1 MLTERARYI
10 GKKALRPAVRVG
22 TAGVL
27 LFSSV
32 SCSDNKPPSG
42 PDSLDNSQRTEREA
56 TDLEFPFATGRWYLT
71 NGPHPDVE
79 LPAGTP
85 KVLSSL
91 DFAPSE
97 IIPCKDNDQD
107 KVKWD
112 KDWVTSPIN
121 GEVILVGD
129 ENNPQDKNHGLVEI
143 KMDKEPSAEV
153 LMAHLTDMQ
162 IDKGEHVNIGDPLG
176 HASCAHSLFAT
187 TTGVHLHEEFRINN
201 IPVDISE
208 ARIEIAGEF
217 EIKGNGAQDTQ
228 GFYDGTLEGNGR
240 KVVAY
245 GGRNLSNLIPPDV
258 LLGNPSLPESTPTQQ
273 EEDENGA
280 FVSEELGF
288 STSLPDGWIA
298 KDGSSRNGKLQEKF
312 DSPVEED
319 GSAATVLITVEES
332 LGHDLDFY
340 RAYTEVG
347 FVGLRQLSVEN
358 DMGNPE
364 GTDVSGVLGKE
375 WKGKIKI
382 EGQGEYNLTYIIF
395 IKNDKLWTI
404 SFTTVPNKNDFGGE
418 FNNFIDNF
426 TTN

>member
-27 LFSSV
+27 LFSSIA
-32 SCSDNKPPSG
+32 CSENKSPSG

-273 EEDENGA
+273 ESNNN
-280 FVSEELGF
+280 FVSNLGF
-288 STSLPDGWIA
+288 STSLPEDWTYTETH
-298 KDGSSRNGKLQEKF
+298 SNNGKPQERF
-312 DSPVEED
+312 SSPMAED
-319 GSAATVLITVEES
+319 GGGASLYVTIEDT
-332 LGHDLDFY
+332 LGHDLEFY
-340 RAYTEVG
+340 RAYTEVSFG
-347 FVGLRQLSVEN
+347 GLRQLHVEN
-358 DMGNPE
+358 EMGNPE
-364 GTDVSGVLGKE
+364 DIDVSGVLGKE

-382 EGQGEYNLTYIIF
+382 EGQGEYNLIYIIF
-395 IKNDKLWTI
+395 VKNDKLWAI
-404 SFTTVPNKNDFGGE
+404 SFTTVPDKNDFGGE